1 MNKRFIWSLASSV
14 VSLIAMSG
22 DLYVSTNGIHTVEGS
37 DLGWGTYVT
46 DDGVGHDAYTNLQQ
60 AVSAAA
66 NKDTV
71 WVENGFVCADWQGC
85 IKNPKNSSDVRLY
98 IKRGVTVRSRSGHW
112 TSGCVIEG
120 SNAEPKVGGV
130 CFEMNDHT
138 GKLIGFEIRHCEI
151 TAGAGKAVYYGSI
164 SNCFVHSSFG
174 NGSTL
179 ENVWAYNS
187 VVSNCWARQN
197 GIGYN
202 GAYYNCEFVDIGKD
216 MVSER
221 ADDAMLKLQEVAA
234 HTLSIVSNCTFRN
247 CYGNPWL
254 VATHQVYTRESA
266 PRLIDCRFEGCRGE
280 TLVGNN
286 NAATSGNPTSR
297 HLILENCTFTG
308 NTLTGA
314 CIAESAGTLPK
325 FIYAYNCIFTNN
337 NCAAV
342 NSLGEFFNCLMADNS
357 AGGVIIA
364 NPYTDVPSTLYNC
377 TVFGNVGTGT
387 SSTIGNGVAAV
398 NTIVRGNTAREGLS
412 DTFVAATNS
421 CLESSANVQLGENNI
436 FTDPLLAA
444 PSDGFYMPLESS
456 PCRDSGSV
464 TAYVLPQTDL
474 AGRPRTTEGKVA
486 IGAYEY
492 DAGLSYLSGKA
503 VFPNYLYAPAN
514 ITFNATSFGFG
525 TDSHFYWDIDGDGAT
540 GRVTEGP
547 FLTHSFDAGDWTV
560 TVCVSNLTAG
570 TGSAFTYDR
579 FSIAERPVRYV
590 KVGNEDAAEPYDTQA
605 TAAADIQTAIDY
617 SDDGDEIVI
626 LPGVYSNAEAVV
638 VNKDLIVRGA
648 TGNPEDVIIHQTAA
662 ERCLHV
668 CAPKEAIVH
677 SLVLENGNKNE
688 PDRQGAGVL
697 IASDDIGVSP
707 ACGTLSNVVVRNC
720 FVTYQLARCPGVAAI
735 GPKAFV
741 THSVISNCNSFSGF
755 QNQGR
760 LCALALY
767 LKDGSRAEN
776 CLITRNY
783 TKAGVTY
790 EIPYDADI
798 WNWEKGKIGYA
809 YQGLYHVTVHV
820 GDKSSMRFCT
830 IVTNTASF
838 CGGINVLGSG
848 RFSNCVIADNL
859 VRIKYIRDMLP
870 RYRVWSAFEEPTG
883 DWHFETENTGKQV
896 FDGYL
901 TREKERAT
909 APEYYAAQ
917 TTNACDVAENGLG
930 AGTIVASS
938 EKLVRNP
945 SRGRYEL
952 PIGSPAIDVVPQDA
966 VLGMAAGDLLG
977 NERLF
982 GSAYDLG
989 AFEKKQRGLVIRFE

>member
-1 MNKRFIWSLASSV
+1 V
-14 VSLIAMSG
+14 
-22 DLYVSTNGIHTVEGS
+22 Y
-37 DLGWGTYVT
+37 
-46 DDGVGHDAYTNLQQ
+46 
-60 AVSAAA
+60 
-66 NKDTV
+66 
-71 WVENGFVCADWQGC
+71 
-85 IKNPKNSSDVRLY
+85 
-98 IKRGVTVRSRSGHW
+98 SRE
-112 TSGCVIEG
+112 T
-120 SNAEPKVGGV
+120 
-130 CFEMNDHT
+130 
-138 GKLIGFEIRHCEI
+138 
-151 TAGAGKAVYYGSI
+151 
-164 SNCFVHSSFG
+164 
-174 NGSTL
+174 
-179 ENVWAYNS
+179 
-187 VVSNCWARQN
+187 
-197 GIGYN
+197 
-202 GAYYNCEFVDIGKD
+202 
-216 MVSER
+216 
-221 ADDAMLKLQEVAA
+221 
-234 HTLSIVSNCTFRN
+234 
-247 CYGNPWL
+247 
-254 VATHQVYTRESA
+254 A

-308 NTLTGA
+308 NTLDGA
-314 CIAESAGTLPK
+314 CIGESAGALPK

-342 NSLGEFFNCLMADNS
+342 DALGEFFNCLVADNS
-357 AGGVIIA
+357 AGGAIIG
-364 NPYTDVPSTLYNC
+364 NPYADIPTTLYNC
-377 TVFGNVGTGT
+377 TVFGNTGTGT
-387 SSTIGNGVAAV
+387 SSTIGNGVSAV
-398 NTIVRGNTAREGLS
+398 NTIVRGNTPREGS
-412 DTFVAATNS
+412 FDTFVAATNS
-421 CLESSANVQLGENNI
+421 CLESSAVVQAGENNI
-436 FTDPLLAA
+436 FSDPLLAA
-444 PSDGFYMPLESS
+444 PSAGFYMPLESS

-464 TAYVLPQTDL
+464 TAYAMPQTDL
-474 AGRPRTTEGKVA
+474 AGRPRTSEGKVSV
-486 IGAYEY
+486 GAYEY
-492 DAGLSYLSGKA
+492 DAGLSHFSGKA
-503 VFPNYLYAPAN
+503 VFPNYLYAPAG
-514 ITFNATSFGFG
+514 ITFNAISFGFG
-525 TDSHFYWDIDGDGAT
+525 ADSRFYWDIDGDGAT
-540 GRVTEGP
+540 DRVTAEP
-547 FLTHSFDAGDWTV
+547 SLTHSFAAGDWTV

-570 TGSAFTYDR
+570 TGSVFTYDQ

-590 KVGNEDAAEPYDTQA
+590 KAGNKDAAEPYDTQA

-626 LPGVYSNAEAVV
+626 LPGVYSNAGAVV

-648 TGNPEDVIIHQTAA
+648 TGNPEDVVIHQTAA
-662 ERCLHV
+662 ERCLHI

-688 PDRQGAGVL
+688 KDCQGSGAL

-776 CLITRNY
+776 CLIARNY
-783 TKAGVTY
+783 TKADVTY
-790 EIPYDADI
+790 EIPWDVDI
-798 WNWEKGKIGYA
+798 WNGEQIKYP

-859 VRIKYIRDMLP
+859 VRIKYIRDMSP

-883 DWHFETENTGKQV
+883 DWHFERENGKQV

-901 TREKERAT
+901 ASERERA
-909 APEYYAAQ
+909 ASAEYYAAQ

-930 AGTIVASS
+930 AGTIAAAS
-938 EKLVRNP
+938 EKLVRDAA
-945 SRGRYEL
+945 RGRYYL
-952 PIGSPAIDVVPQDA
+952 PTGSPAIDVVPRNSVFA
-966 VLGMAAGDLLG
+966 MAAGDLLG
-977 NERLF
+977 NDRLF
-982 GSAYDLG
+982 GGAYDLG
-989 AFEKKQRGLVIRFE
+989 AYEKVQRGSVIIIR

>member
-1 MNKRFIWSLASSV
+1 MKKKLVCYFTTVMVSV
-14 VSLIAMSG
+14 AFAG
-22 DLYVSTNGIHTVEGS
+22 DLYVSMNQIHAVEGS

-46 DDGVGHDAYTNLQQ
+46 DDGLEHDAYTNLQQ
-60 AVSAAA
+60 AVSAAL
-66 NKDTV
+66 NGDTV
-71 WVENGFVCADWQGC
+71 WVENGFVCDDSQGC
-85 IKNPKNSSDVRLY
+85 LVNPNGNSNMRLSIKK
-98 IKRGVTVRSRSGHW
+98 GVTVRSRSGHW

-130 CFEMNDHT
+130 FFEQNDHS
-138 GKLIGFEIRHCEI
+138 GRLIGFEIRYCEI
-151 TAGAGKAVYYGSI
+151 TGLAGKAVYYGSI
-164 SNCFVHSSFG
+164 SNCFVHSSLG
-174 NGSTL
+174 NGLTL
-179 ENVWAYNS
+179 ENVWAYGS
-187 VVSNCWARQN
+187 VVSNCWASQS

-216 MVSER
+216 KVSER
-221 ADDAMLKLQEVAA
+221 ADDAMLKLQAVASY
-234 HTLSIVSNCTFRN
+234 TLSIVSNCTFRN

-254 VATHQVYTRESA
+254 VASHQVYSRETA
-266 PRLIDCRFEGCRGE
+266 PRLIDCRFEGCRGAA
-280 TLVGNN
+280 LVGNN
-286 NAATSGNPTSR
+286 NSKSSDGAPASR
-297 HLILENCTFTG
+297 HLILENCEFTG

-325 FIYAYNCIFTNN
+325 LIYAYNCIFTNN

-342 NSLGEFFNCLMADNS
+342 NSLGEFYNCLMADNS
-357 AGGVIIA
+357 AGGAIIA
-364 NPYTDVPSTLYNC
+364 NPYADVPLTLYNC
-377 TVFGNVGTGT
+377 TVFGNTGTGT
-387 SSTIGNGVAAV
+387 SSTIGEGVAAV
-398 NTIVRGNTAREGLS
+398 NTIVRGNTVQEGSS

-421 CLESSANVQLGENNI
+421 CLESSAVVQAGANNI

-464 TAYVLPQTDL
+464 AAYVLSQTDL

-492 DAGLSYLSGKA
+492 DAGLNYLSGKA
-503 VFPNYLYAPAN
+503 VFPNYFYAPAN

-525 TDSHFYWDIDGDGAT
+525 TDSRFYWDIDGDGAT
-540 GRVTEGP
+540 DLVTATP
-547 FLTHSFDAGDWTV
+547 SLSHSFGSGDWTV

-605 TAAADIQTAIDY
+605 TAAADIQTAIDF
-617 SDDGDEIVI
+617 SDNGDEIVI
-626 LPGVYSNAEAVV
+626 LPGVYSNSSPVT
-638 VNKDLIVRGA
+638 VNKDLTVRGA
-648 TGNPEDVIIHQTAA
+648 TGNPEDVVIHQTAA
-662 ERCLHV
+662 ERCLHIY
-668 CAPKEAIVH
+668 APKEAIVH
-677 SLVLENGNKNE
+677 SLVLENGNKNGK
-688 PDRQGAGVL
+688 DCQGAGAL

-720 FVTYQLARCPGVAAI
+720 FVTFQLARCPGVAAI

-776 CLITRNY
+776 CLIARNY

-790 EIPYDADI
+790 QIPYDADI

-870 RYRVWSAFEEPTG
+870 RYRVWSAFEEPT
-883 DWHFETENTGKQV
+883 DNWHFEKENTGKQA

-901 TREKERAT
+901 AREKERA
-909 APEYYAAQ
+909 ASAEYYAAQ

-930 AGTIVASS
+930 EGTIAAASK
-938 EKLVRNP
+938 KLVRDAA
-945 SRGRYEL
+945 RGRYYL
-952 PIGSPAIDVVPQDA
+952 PTGSPAIDVVPRNSVFA
-966 VLGMAAGDLLG
+966 MAAGDLLG
-977 NERLF
+977 NDRLI
-982 GSAYDLG
+982 GGAYDLG
-989 AFEKKQRGLVIRFE
+989 AYEKVQRGSVIIIR